1 MECLGST
8 SPHQRNQGR
17 THISPILM
25 PIINRNIDG
34 HWTGHGLLLFSRFID
49 IQRIHGYNLN
59 TSVWHFGPIQNTLPW
74 GNLLWFPKS
83 VVNQSKGKHSFSF
96 WKKMNRNK
104 WSTQTFDFQWGVWHM
119 VFQRTG
125 TAFSPSPFWRSPSP
139 LQIVQLIF
147 HTMNG
152 EVMTYWPV
160 GWISP
165 GFGYLDTFS
174 LCVTNN
180 FSTAHIS
187 IVCFHN
193 EGVDRPVQVAEDLG
207 HDHADDDQEEHHAV
221 ARHPLKRPSPS
232 WSRWC

>member
-1 MECLGST
+1 
-8 SPHQRNQGR
+8 
-17 THISPILM
+17 
-25 PIINRNIDG
+25 
-34 HWTGHGLLLFSRFID
+34 
-49 IQRIHGYNLN
+49 
-59 TSVWHFGPIQNTLPW
+59 
-74 GNLLWFPKS
+74 
-83 VVNQSKGKHSFSF
+83 
-96 WKKMNRNK
+96 MNRNK

-139 LQIVQLIF
+139 LQEVQSIF
-147 HTMNG
+147 HKLNG
-152 EVMTYWPV
+152 EAMTYWPV

-207 HDHADDDQEEHHAV
+207 HDHADDDQEENHAV
-221 ARHPLKRPSPS
+221 AWHPLKRPQHHQVGLDHASAS
-232 WSRWC
+232 CNRDSEKTWTKI